1 MSLINRAVY
10 IVLLFLDRS
19 GGILALL
26 TNRNLFIHKVH
37 IGHGVNYSCL
47 ATKQWEG
54 NQSAFLFFL
63 WKRGLLIHPYFG
75 NYFGSNFG
83 SDTTRLK
90 TIRDRFRPFSLP
102 NYIKKLFLWVWKV
115 VLVDSTSA
123 QSLAGPWFLAQLR
136 LHLIELNERNFRK

>member
-37 IGHGVNYSCL
+37 IEHRVNYSCL

-54 NQSAFLFFL
+54 NQSAFTYLFIFL
-63 WKRGLLIHPYFG
+63 
-75 NYFGSNFG
+75 
-83 SDTTRLK
+83 
-90 TIRDRFRPFSLP
+90 
-102 NYIKKLFLWVWKV
+102 
-115 VLVDSTSA
+115 
-123 QSLAGPWFLAQLR
+123 
-136 LHLIELNERNFRK
+136 